1 MCNLHYLWGIPVIM
15 IFGLLYWIVTKDR
28 EPKELDAATELGNMP

>member
-15 IFGLLYWIVTKDR
+15 IFGLLYWLVTKD
-28 EPKELDAATELGNMP
+28 EITKEDGCRL